1 MFYFLFLGFYQR
13 YVCPNKCG
21 SSYTRK
27 DNLTRHMKTK
37 CSVLK
42 SYSCDIC
49 MKSYARSDALK
60 YHLKMFHTRIF
71 KSSTDNNLHVT
82 L

>member
-1 MFYFLFLGFYQR
+1 
-13 YVCPNKCG
+13 
-21 SSYTRK
+21 
-27 DNLTRHMKTK
+27 MKTK

-42 SYSCDIC
+42 SYSCDKC

-60 YHLKMFHTRIF
+60 YHLKMFHTHIF